1 MTHERNAQGLRRKAQ
16 EKKQEALERTNQAIN
31 RLVKS
36 GKKINF
42 HTVAEAAGVSVPYL
56 YKQDAIKVR
65 IDHLRKQQFAIKG
78 LPQKETVSDDS
89 KKAIVITLKKRVR
102 DLEAETRGLR
112 DHIEVIQGIVLSVSD
127 LKQQLKVLEE
137 ENTKLREQLNKCCC
151 QSELQSTSTPSVNSK
166 IACLNDKKATR
177 SGMSDKIKLELN
189 SLEIDLNT
197 SLTKTIKSA
206 ASEEI
211 VLSAIEALKQA
222 VVNGNVEN
230 PVGWLNKA
238 IKDGWMPNE
247 NNLPQDKVKRD
258 NFNEWFNLAYNQQ
271 LVLASTK
278 GDDGQLYVYTREGV
292 SFPFEQ
298 MMTKYPLESLK
309 SSY

>member
-1 MTHERNAQGLRRKAQ
+1 MTHERNAEGLRQKAQ
-16 EKKQEALERTNQAIN
+16 EKKQAAFERTNQAIN

-42 HTVAEAAGVSVPYL
+42 HTVAEAASVSVPYL
-56 YKQDAIKVR
+56 YKQDAIKER
-65 IDHLRKQQFAIKG
+65 IDHLRKQQSPIKG
-78 LPQKETVSDDS
+78 LPPKETVSDDS

-127 LKQQLKVLEE
+127 FKQQLKVLEE
-137 ENTKLREQLNKCCC
+137 ENFKLREQLNKCCC
-151 QSELQSTSTPSVNSK
+151 QSEFQSTSRPSVNPK
-166 IACLNDKKATR
+166 IASLNDKKAKR

-206 ASEEI
+206 PSEEI
-211 VLSAIEALKQA
+211 VLSAIEALKQTI
-222 VVNGNVEN
+222 VNGNVEN
-230 PVGWLNKA
+230 PEGWLSKA

-247 NNLPQDKVKRD
+247 NNFPQDKVKRD
-258 NFNEWFNLAYNQQ
+258 NFNEWFKLAYNQH

-278 GDDGQLYVYTREGV
+278 GDDDQLYVYTREGV
-292 SFPFEQ
+292 SLPFEQ
-298 MMTKYPLESLK
+298 MMTKYPLESLR

>member
-1 MTHERNAQGLRRKAQ
+1 MTHERNAEGLRRKAQ
-16 EKKQEALERTNQAIN
+16 EKKQQALSRTNQAIN

-36 GKKINF
+36 GNKINF

-56 YKQDAIKVR
+56 YKQDAIKER
-65 IDHLRKQQFAIKG
+65 IDRLRKQQSPIKG

-112 DHIEVIQGIVLSVSD
+112 DDIEVIQGIVLSVSD

-137 ENTKLREQLNKCCC
+137 ENSKLREQLNKCRC
-151 QSELQSTSTPSVNSK
+151 QSELQFTSTPSVNSK
-166 IACLNDKKATR
+166 ITSLNDKKAKR

-189 SLEIDLNT
+189 SLKIDLNT

-206 ASEEI
+206 PSEEI

-222 VVNGNVEN
+222 IVNGNVEN
-230 PVGWLNKA
+230 PGGWLNKA

-258 NFNEWFNLAYNQQ
+258 NFNEWFNLAYKQQ

-278 GDDGQLYVYTREGV
+278 GEDGQLYIYTREGV
-292 SFPFEQ
+292 SLPFEQ
-298 MMTKYPLESLK
+298 MMTEYPLESLR